1 MSLNDY
7 NKRARLDIAVQI
19 VGSGEFYPFS
29 NASAVPVSWTLSGV
43 VMPIDFDD
51 GDLTVEEQTCGI
63 PYESEKQFRTFG
75 VQGSVGNNSGVASVG
90 QLPQFPQG
98 LVNFENRGTWT
109 VNTLP
114 VLSANGNADG
124 ELVVRGYYTV
134 AQPDNAGADDPI
146 PIDPPIDFL
155 TRVYPGDRVSV
166 SGTGGSSKWVVA
178 SQYRYPKPDRT
189 FFWTPNSN
197 PALASGGLAD
207 GELALP
213 GTIMLPTATYYVE
226 DEADAIDGMR
236 YFIAGQ
242 GVKFDGQRWTK
253 LLPDAFVYEPPSG
266 PREFWVTDVSYNSTD
281 RDAARLENDFSFRPF
296 VSTNQTIDD
305 GSPVQLILSPEG
317 SPPETIDLLFRWNG
331 GNNGVATNI
340 QPAVAVL
347 NNFGDAWSTYRLN
360 TRNWLQERIP
370 SAFGAAFRLN
380 TTDPEV
386 YIELYVDEFIDGNV
400 TEISQTVTNPETGDV
415 LTNTYTVTLTA
426 TPYIE

>member
-7 NKRARLDIAVQI
+7 NRRARLDISVQI
-19 VGSGEFYPFS
+19 TGSGQFYPFS
-29 NASAVPVSWTLSGV
+29 NTSGQPVNWTLNGTV
-43 VMPIDFDD
+43 NAVQFVDE
-51 GDLTVEEQTCGI
+51 LTVKEETCGV
-63 PYESEKQFRTFG
+63 PFGSEKQFRTFG
-75 VQGSVGNNSGVASVG
+75 IQGSVGNNSGVASVG

-98 LVNFENRGTWT
+98 LVNFQNRGTWT
-109 VNTLP
+109 VNTSP
-114 VLSANGNADG
+114 VLSADGNADG
-124 ELVVRGYYTV
+124 DLVVRGYYTV
-134 AQPDNAGADDPI
+134 AQPDGAGVDDPI
-146 PIDPPIDFL
+146 PIDPAIDFL

-178 SQYRYPKPDRT
+178 PQYRYPKPDRT
-189 FFWTPNSN
+189 FFWIPNSS
-197 PALASGGLAD
+197 PVLASGGIVD

-213 GTIMLPTATYYVE
+213 GTIMLPTATYYIE
-226 DEADAIDGMR
+226 DEAEAVDGMR

-242 GVKFDGQRWTK
+242 GVQFDGQRWTK
-253 LLPDAFVYEPPSG
+253 LTADAFVYEPLSG

-281 RDAARLENDFSFRPF
+281 RDAARLENDFANRPF

-305 GSPVQLILSPEG
+305 GNPVQITLTYEG
-317 SPPETIDLLFRWNG
+317 GEPETIDLIFRWNG
-331 GNNGVATNI
+331 GNNGAPTNI
-340 QPAVAVL
+340 QPAVAVI

-370 SAFGAAFRLN
+370 SAFGAAFRLK

-400 TEISQTVTNPETGDV
+400 TEISQTVTDPETGNV